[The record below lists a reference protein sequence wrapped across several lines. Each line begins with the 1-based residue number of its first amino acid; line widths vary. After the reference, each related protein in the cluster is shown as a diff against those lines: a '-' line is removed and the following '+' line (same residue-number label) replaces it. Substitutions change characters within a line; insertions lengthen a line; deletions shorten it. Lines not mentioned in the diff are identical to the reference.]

1 MEYINHV
8 TLNTMDVRKT
18 YPSEVN
24 KDIYFILKRIV
35 DEAKKNKYVE
45 VLDDT
50 YLSLTIENQD
60 IYAATL
66 LHEKQFP
73 VLTSYGVRKKE
84 DMDYVWDV
92 ATGLYKKITAD
103 NIERIPVQNPAIIDV
118 LYPIVNVPFEIFSWT
133 GDFTR
138 CLGWILMDPDSIMK

>member
-92 ATGLYKKITAD
+92 ATGLYKKITSD
-103 NIERIPVQNPAIIDV
+103 KIERIPVQNPAIIDV

-138 CLGWILMDPDSIMK
+138 CLGWILLDPDSIMK

>member
-1 MEYINHV
+1 MKYMNHI

-18 YPSEVN
+18 YPSEID
-24 KDIYFILKRIV
+24 KDIYFILKGIV
-35 DEAKKNKYVE
+35 SESKKNEYVE
-45 VLDDT
+45 ILDDI
-50 YLSLTIENQD
+50 YLSLTIESKD

-66 LHEKQFP
+66 LYKKQFP

-138 CLGWILMDPDSIMK
+138 CLGWILLDPDSIMK

>member
-1 MEYINHV
+1 MEFINHV
-8 TLNTMDVRKT
+8 TLNTMDARKT
-18 YPSEVN
+18 YPNEVN
-24 KDIYFILKRIV
+24 KDIYFILKGIV
-35 DEAKKNKYVE
+35 SEAKKNEYVE
-45 VLDDT
+45 ILDDI
-50 YLSLTIENQD
+50 YLSLTIESKD

-66 LHEKQFP
+66 LYKKQFP
-73 VLTSYGVRKKE
+73 VLTSYGVKKKE

-138 CLGWILMDPDSIMK
+138 CLGWILLDPDSIMK

>member
-1 MEYINHV
+1 MEYINHI

-35 DEAKKNKYVE
+35 AEAKKNKYVE

-73 VLTSYGVRKKE
+73 VLTSYVVRKKE

-92 ATGLYKKITAD
+92 ATGLYKKITSD
-103 NIERIPVQNPAIIDV
+103 KIERIPVQNPAIIDV
-118 LYPIVNVPFEIFSWT
+118 LYPIVNVQFEIFSWT